1 MTRAVLDDWRSAPI
15 DKKLWATLNLIEK
28 LTLRPDQVQSTDI
41 DALRAE
47 GLSDAAIED
56 AIHVTVLFNIM
67 DRIAD
72 SLGFEIPT
80 AEGFAKAA
88 EILLKRGY

>member
-1 MTRAVLDDWRSAPI
+1 MRAI
-15 DKKLWATLNLIEK
+15 LNLIEK
-28 LTLRPDQVQSTDI
+28 LTLTPNQVGSKDI

-47 GLSDAAIED
+47 GLSEEAIED
-56 AIHVTVLFNIM
+56 AIHVTVAFNIM

-80 AEGFAKAA
+80 SSGFASMA
-88 EILLKRGY
+88 EVLLKRGY